1 MECPKCNFEVDE
13 KALICPNCKKVLK
26 LVCPKCNTVNK
37 ANTCKK
43 CGFVIITKCHQCGRV
58 NQTINETCSKC
69 GFSTYTSVAI
79 NSSNIDEFACLTIE
93 FPNLADLKAVL
104 GSIKL
109 TDKFK
114 ANLDK
119 LILNYTNLAG
129 ISREIIENVYVVRF
143 NKDGSFATSAK
154 NAVKAA
160 IEIQNLITELNFK
173 LYNAKN
179 TLLQCNMAV
188 LKRDIYSKPSEYKSG
203 FDIKLIYNNPN
214 ELRLINCLQV
224 ITDSYIYEQV
234 CDDFDLSTLTAN
246 FVKNEMM
253 TFFELNLKKYIKI
266 PKPPDENADEAEVQ
280 NLAKLNVLDVDA
292 LEKEDEKNELYETNA
307 INFNDLRCTFT
318 KVKSLNLIPSI
329 VNIFKQHKKKI
340 VSVKGEKEFLPRTG
354 KLLHQL
360 ENLNVF
366 KNIYRVTCHDGIKYK
381 PYGFFH
387 ELILGMYNFSISPK
401 NFSNHKFE
409 MFKEM
414 DPSEFLKSL
423 INLTERDFPHPEDV
437 RYSLFDIF
445 LEIFRSMSD
454 SLIYIENFE
463 KIDDTSLEVL
473 QLLFENFNDLNISYL
488 ITTNKASSLHKK
500 SHFLLTDP
508 NYIEISSSYTPFKE
522 MIGLDVKRFEKV
534 LDSYYMIKVAQNTK
548 GSVLYFRNAID
559 YLLEK
564 KLLTVENGCFAVAN
578 YENILIPA
586 SLDDLIKKRLKILAK
601 DKEVYR
607 LLGLCLLIGPMI
619 DLQTVRLFN
628 IPNIQDLIKKLTAL
642 NYIYVYNN
650 TVYIQ
655 NYNLYKENFISAT
668 PSDLKEVI
676 ADELLTIVFSSEIKH
691 PAETVLYKI
700 LEQEKQEFI
709 AWEKLSRLNASLG
722 DFSAYLNCS
731 VKFLKLL
738 DRHVDEDSQ
747 KTIEEYKM
755 EVYENISNLLYKYT
769 PNEIYNI
776 TQTVLN
782 NLEGMTDEKKVI
794 NLYNKMLQGCFI
806 GGNYSYALDLIYK
819 ILSKFSDASINPADN
834 NFNIKYF
841 LISLVKIEVLFSIG
855 NLKDCVESG
864 EEILEVISSKNLS
877 KLKPENLSEK
887 EFEKVI
893 LDAMS
898 FVAISKIM
906 LLQDDLNDF
915 ITKVRNNVK
924 HSDKKFDLFFDL
936 EKVVRGIR
944 VEHPQNA
951 SENDKFS
958 KIIASIV
965 KAFNDGLDDYT
976 KFADSIYQA
985 KLHAKAQKLSQI
997 ELICDLL
1004 IGYSYF
1010 KLNQHK
1016 KASSIYYNVLETST
1030 KNGLKFVTYL
1040 DWYFMSVLKFEQ
1052 QDIEVAFGIA
1062 NNAAIQLEKDHNAG
1076 DFIFFLFRIL
1086 LSKILIAKNDTK
1098 SAELCLNDAK
1108 FIKDRYGLNFA
1119 LATLN
1124 TEVAKL
1130 EDKSTEKIK

>member
-1 MECPKCNFEVDE
+1 MECPKCNCDIDE
-13 KALICPNCKKVLK
+13 TMLVCPNCKKVLK
-26 LVCPKCNTVNK
+26 LICPKCNTVNK
-37 ANTCKK
+37 ANTCRK
-43 CGFVIITKCHQCGRV
+43 CGFVIVTKCHQCGKI
-58 NQTINETCSKC
+58 NQTINGTCSKC

-93 FPNLADLKAVL
+93 FPNLNDIKSVL
-104 GSIKL
+104 GSTKL
-109 TDKFK
+109 TEKFK
-114 ANLDK
+114 TNLDN
-119 LILNYTNLAG
+119 LILNYTNLFG
-129 ISREIIENVYVVRF
+129 ITREIIEDVYVVRF
-143 NKDGSFATSAK
+143 NKDGSFTTSAK
-154 NAVKAA
+154 NALKAA

-173 LYNAKN
+173 LYNLKN
-179 TLLQCNMAV
+179 TLLRCNIAV
-188 LKRDIYSKPSEYKSG
+188 LKRDVYSKPGEYKSG

-253 TFFELNLKKYIKI
+253 TFFELNLKKYVKI
-266 PKPPDENADEAEVQ
+266 PKPQEEDKDEEVQ
-280 NLAKLNVLDVDA
+280 NLAKLNIFDVEA
-292 LEKEDEKNELYETNA
+292 LEKEQEKNELYELNA

-318 KVKSLNLIPSI
+318 NVKSLNLISEI
-329 VNIFKQHKKKI
+329 INIFVKYKKKI
-340 VSVKGEKEFLPRTG
+340 VSIRGEKEFLPRTG
-354 KLLHQL
+354 KLLYQL

-366 KNIYRVTCHDGIKYK
+366 KNIYRVTCYDEMKYK

-387 ELILGMYNFSISPK
+387 ELILSMYNFSTGPK
-401 NFSNHKFE
+401 NFPGNKFDI
-409 MFKEM
+409 FKEM
-414 DPSEFLKSL
+414 DPSAFIKSL

-463 KIDDTSLEVL
+463 KIDDTSNEVL
-473 QLLFENFNDLNISYL
+473 QLLFEKFNELNVSYL
-488 ITTNKASSLHKK
+488 ITTNKDSSLHQKN
-500 SHFLLTDP
+500 HFLLADP
-508 NYIEISSSYTPFKE
+508 NYIEISSKYTPFKE
-522 MIGLDVKRFEKV
+522 IIGLDVKRFENV
-534 LDSYYMIKVAQNTK
+534 LDSHYMIKIAQNTK

-564 KLLTVENGCFAVAN
+564 QILTIKDTCFSVENF
-578 YENILIPA
+578 ENILIPA
-586 SLDDLIKKRLKILAK
+586 SLDDLVKKRLKHLSK
-601 DKEVYR
+601 DKETYK
-607 LLGLCLLIGPMI
+607 LFGMTLLIGPMVDFATLKSI
-619 DLQTVRLFN
+619 NKNALKILE
-628 IPNIQDLIKKLTAL
+628 KLVEK
-642 NYIYVYNN
+642 NYIYIHNNAVY
-650 TVYIQ
+650 VQ

-668 PSDLKEVI
+668 SSDLKEVFS
-676 ADELLTIVFSSEIKH
+676 DELLTKVFSSEIKH

-709 AWEKLSRLNASLG
+709 VWEKLSRLNASLG

-738 DRHVDEDSQ
+738 DKHVNESSQ

-776 TQTVLN
+776 AQTVLH
-782 NLEGMTDEKKVI
+782 NLEAMTDDKKII

-819 ILSKFSDASINPADN
+819 ILSKFAGASINPTDK
-834 NFNIKYF
+834 NFNVKYF

-864 EEILEVISSKNLS
+864 EEILEVINSKNIS

-898 FVAISKIM
+898 FVAISKII
-906 LLQDDLNDF
+906 LLQDDLKDF
-915 ITKVRNNVK
+915 ITKVKNNLK

-936 EKVVRGIR
+936 ETTVRGIR
-944 VEHPQNA
+944 VYNPQNIP

-958 KIIASIV
+958 KIIVNIV
-965 KAFNDGLDDYT
+965 KAFNEGKTDY
-976 KFADSIYQA
+976 KNFADSIYQA

-997 ELICDLL
+997 ELICDLM

-1010 KLNQHK
+1010 KLNQYK
-1016 KASSIYYNVLETST
+1016 KAASIYYNVLETST
-1030 KNGLKFVTYL
+1030 KNGLKIITYL

-1062 NNAAIQLEKDHNAG
+1062 NNAVIQLEKDHNAG

-1108 FIKDRYGLNFA
+1108 FIKERYGLNFA
-1119 LATLN
+1119 LATVN
-1124 TEVAKL
+1124 TKDVKL